1 MPLSHN
7 TISVIV
13 MFQLSEVTEMENP
26 GLSDCKTHAFC
37 HARLSCAQWA
47 DGDPAR
53 DWICS

>member
-7 TISVIV
+7 TVSVIV